1 MNDPIPYSKIVPD
14 DLQNALI
21 AIEGANTLNSWR
33 IGDITALVFT
43 HCQENRIQAA
53 ADAVYSAVAAFC
65 GKKSRTIREY
75 HHLSG
80 FYPLEIREAYGMLAY
95 AHFRVAARLPDCR
108 VALEWAVAQTD
119 ALGRPATVD
128 SLEAHFAP
136 QQDPT
141 PPESPNW
148 ENDDTPPEDQCAGYN
163 APVARVARI
172 NNYLAAI
179 RRELADFTEEERE
192 DIQTSLD
199 TLESTLAIA
208 RERIENSVLTGR

>member
-1 MNDPIPYSKIVPD
+1 MNETIPYSKIVPD
-14 DLQNALI
+14 DLQSLLI

-33 IGDITALVFT
+33 IGDITALVFA
-43 HCQENRIQAA
+43 HVQQNQIAA
-53 ADAVYSAVAAFC
+53 PADAVYRAVAAFC

-95 AHFRVAARLPDCR
+95 AHFRVAARMPDCR

-119 ALGRPATVD
+119 VLGRPATVD

-141 PPESPNW
+141 PPEPEW
-148 ENDDTPPEDQCAGYN
+148 NDELPPEPESCAGYN
-163 APVARVARI
+163 EPVARVARI

-192 DIQTSLD
+192 DIQMSLD
-199 TLESTLAIA
+199 TLESTLAMA
-208 RERIENSVLTGR
+208 RERIETSLLTR

>member
-1 MNDPIPYSKIVPD
+1 MSENISYANIVPD
-14 DLQNALI
+14 ELQNALI

-33 IGDITALVFT
+33 IGDIAILVFAYVQQNQFQVT
-43 HCQENRIQAA
+43 DE
-53 ADAVYSAVAAFC
+53 AVYSAVAAFC
-65 GKKSRTIREY
+65 GKKARTIREY
-75 HHLSG
+75 RHLSK
-80 FYPLEIREAYGMLAY
+80 FYPLEIREAYGMLSY
-95 AHFRVAARLPDCR
+95 AHFRVAARLPDCHA
-108 VALEWAVAQTD
+108 ALEWAVAQTD
-119 ALGRPATVD
+119 KLGRPATVD

-199 TLESTLAIA
+199 TLESTLAMA
-208 RERIENSVLTGR
+208 RERIESQVLTGR

>member
-1 MNDPIPYSKIVPD
+1 MAENIPYSKIVPD
-14 DLQNALI
+14 DLQNLLI
-21 AIEGANTLNSWR
+21 SIEGANTLNSWR
-33 IGDITALVFT
+33 IGDITGLVFT

-80 FYPLEIREAYGMLAY
+80 FYPMEIREAYGMLAY

-119 ALGRPATVD
+119 KLGRPATVD

-141 PPESPNW
+141 PPEPEWN
-148 ENDDTPPEDQCAGYN
+148 EELPPEPESCAGYN

-208 RERIENSVLTGR
+208 RERIESSLLTG